1 MTVPA
6 RIWSVRKRILRVL
19 PRRAVA
25 RLANVR
31 FSFLYSRRRLDEI
44 VIECW
49 PEAGILD
56 AFADVFEQAHYID
69 QNEED
74 AE

>member
-1 MTVPA
+1 MTIPA
-6 RIWSVRKRILRVL
+6 RVWKVRKRILRVL

-44 VIECW
+44 VIESW

-56 AFADVFEQAHYID
+56 AFADVLDEAQYTHT
-69 QNEED
+69 EED
-74 AE
+74 